1 MIDKADRFKSLELI
15 PDVLDEGSYLV
26 IHNLGV
32 PFVLDFHHRL
42 LQLSVEVLSNL
53 LEVFD

>member
-1 MIDKADRFKSLELI
+1 MIDKADWLKSFELI
-15 PDVLDEGSYLV
+15 SDVLDEGSYLV

-42 LQLSVEVLSNL
+42 LQLSVEVLSDL